1 MQYRYLVAS
10 QDYMRSGDSFTYRYD
25 RILGNIP
32 KKTKYVDDIV
42 LSRAD
47 WTKWDS
53 SKPKQI
59 SFYAKRDPVS

>member
-1 MQYRYLVAS
+1 
-10 QDYMRSGDSFTYRYD
+10 MRSGDSFTYRYD

-32 KKTKYVDDIV
+32 KKTKYVDIV

-59 SFYAKRDPVS
+59 FFYAKRDPVS

>member
-1 MQYRYLVAS
+1 
-10 QDYMRSGDSFTYRYD
+10 MRSGDSFTYRYD

-32 KKTKYVDDIV
+32 KKTKYVDNIV

-59 SFYAKRDPVS
+59 IFYAKRDPVS